1 MDLRI
6 KRVINNNILCV
17 IDKKGK
23 EMIVTGRGLGF
34 QRHRGELVD
43 DSLVEH
49 VYRMENKKEQQKLRE
64 LVDQIPLEHL
74 KLTEELI
81 THFKSQIPQTL
92 NESLLITLSDHISFA
107 IQRKQ
112 QGIAFQNPLKGSI
125 MSYYPTEYHLGQY
138 CLTEIHRQLG
148 VELSEDEAAFIALHI
163 VNAELNTNMS
173 EMYDITQLI
182 DGSIQVV
189 EQFYGKQFDRNSL
202 DFNRFVVHLRYFAQ
216 RLFQEKLMPG
226 GGNRR
231 GCRIPAYDRTQLHA
245 ALSMRTAHWR
255 VCPAAL
261 PESPLRRRAY
271 LFDHPLKTDQHE
283 WKQLIPI
290 SSFAPG
296 HAAGSGIVT
305 VRRAKPISK
314 VHVTFCTFGMGFL
327 YYTHHNSDAVCA
339 AASHT
344 VSPTPYV

>member
-138 CLTEIHRQLG
+138 CQT
-148 VELSEDEAAFIALHI
+148 A
-163 VNAELNTNMS
+163 
-173 EMYDITQLI
+173 
-182 DGSIQVV
+182 
-189 EQFYGKQFDRNSL
+189 
-202 DFNRFVVHLRYFAQ
+202 
-216 RLFQEKLMPG
+216 
-226 GGNRR
+226 RR
-231 GCRIPAYDRTQLHA
+231 G
-245 ALSMRTAHWR
+245 
-255 VCPAAL
+255 
-261 PESPLRRRAY
+261 
-271 LFDHPLKTDQHE
+271 
-283 WKQLIPI
+283 
-290 SSFAPG
+290 
-296 HAAGSGIVT
+296 T
-305 VRRAKPISK
+305 VRRRSRI
-314 VHVTFCTFGMGFL
+314 
-327 YYTHHNSDAVCA
+327 YCA
-339 AASHT
+339 SYCECRAEHKHERN
-344 VSPTPYV
+344 V